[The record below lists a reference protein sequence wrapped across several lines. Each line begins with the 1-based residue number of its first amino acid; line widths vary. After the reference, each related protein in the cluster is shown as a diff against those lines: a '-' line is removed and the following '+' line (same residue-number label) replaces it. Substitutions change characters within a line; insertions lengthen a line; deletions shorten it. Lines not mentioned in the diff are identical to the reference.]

1 MKFQAKLTVETPS
14 ETTIRMTRSF
24 RATRELVWRAMTDP
38 ALIRRWIWSPPG
50 WTMTVCEG
58 AAEVGAKFVWAWSDA
73 SGQSALKI
81 HGENREVVAPRKLT
95 HTETMEQ
102 PPYGVLGT
110 MLNTIELTEDGDIT
124 HMVMTMT
131 FPNQEA
137 RDGALE
143 SGMEHGMEAGYVT
156 LDARL
161 PEWRSGRP

>member
-1 MKFQAKLTVETPS
+1 MKFQAKLTVETPTD
-14 ETTIRMTRSF
+14 TTNRMTRSF
-24 RATRELVWRAMTDP
+24 RARRELVWRTMTDP
-38 ALIRRWIWSPPG
+38 ALLRRWIWAPPG

-58 AAEVGAKFVWAWSDA
+58 DVEVGGKFVWAWSDA
-73 SGQSALKI
+73 SGHAALKI

-102 PPYGVLGT
+102 APYGVLGT
-110 MLNTIELTEDGDIT
+110 MLNTIELTEDGDVT

-131 FPNQEA
+131 FPNKEA
-137 RDGALE
+137 RDGALM

-161 PEWRSGRP
+161 PEWA